1 MSIALVQE
9 TRSRAHR
16 SCNEQVRG
24 NALPGDEV
32 LPFICECEAAACCA
46 TVWMSPREY
55 DEARLYALPV
65 LAAHHSAL
73 ETLPAAAAAA

>member
-16 SCNEQVRG
+16 SCNAQVRG
-24 NALPGDEV
+24 DALPGDAV

-46 TVWMSPREY
+46 TVWMTAREY
-55 DEARLYALPV
+55 DEARFYALPI
-65 LAAHHSAL
+65 LAEHHSVL
-73 ETLPAAAAAA
+73 ETVPAA